1 VQTRV
6 AIWEPIFMWRFASV
20 SLLLLSGCSYNTW
33 WNAPFTT
40 GYNPNRPDVVSE
52 NIRRALGQQVA
63 PPPLRQEAGDI
74 WPGRMK
80 AEPTLQEL
88 EQSGSLTPEPEQ
100 PTLGSPLSRGT
111 APGQPPSLPPQGT
124 AGSSTPPPSN
134 QAGVVQPPRVRP
146 PHTPAAPA
154 PIAPPAGGQIVN
166 TPTGTCVTTGGGA
179 GYQTMTLPGGGTAIV
194 VPNGNGTSTVI
205 KPDGTIQTIP
215 TPK

>member
-1 VQTRV
+1 
-6 AIWEPIFMWRFASV
+6 MWRLASLGLV
-20 SLLLLSGCSYNTW
+20 LLLSGCGYNTW

-40 GYNPNRPDVVSE
+40 GSNPNRPAVESE
-52 NIRRALGQQVA
+52 NMRRVMGGRVA
-63 PPPLRQEAGDI
+63 PVPLQPEAGDI
-74 WPGRMK
+74 WPGPTK
-80 AEPTLQEL
+80 PEPTLQQL

-100 PTLGSPLSRGT
+100 PSLGSPLSRGT

-124 AGSSTPPPSN
+124 AGSSTPPSSN
-134 QAGVVQPPRVRP
+134 QAGVVQSPPVRP
-146 PHTPAAPA
+146 PGRPAAPA
-154 PIAPPAGGQIVN
+154 AIARGPAGQIVN
-166 TPTGTCVTTGGGA
+166 TPTGTGVTTGGGA

>member
-1 VQTRV
+1 
-6 AIWEPIFMWRFASV
+6 MWRFAWLG
-20 SLLLLSGCSYNTW
+20 LLLVSGCSYNTW

-40 GYNPNRPDVVSE
+40 GSNPNQPTVASE
-52 NIRRALGQQVA
+52 NMRRALGEQVA
-63 PPPLRQEAGDI
+63 PAPLRQEPGDI
-74 WPGRMK
+74 WPGRIK
-80 AEPTLQEL
+80 PEPTLQEL

-100 PTLGSPLSRGT
+100 PVPGSPLSLGT

-124 AGSSTPPPSN
+124 QGSSTPPPSN
-134 QAGVVQPPRVRP
+134 QAGVVQSPPVRP
-146 PHTPAAPA
+146 RGRPAAPA
-154 PIAPPAGGQIVN
+154 AIAPPEGGQIVN
-166 TPTGTCVTTGGGA
+166 TPSGTGVTTGGGA

>member
-1 VQTRV
+1 L
-6 AIWEPIFMWRFASV
+6 EPIFMWRFASL
-20 SLLLLSGCSYNTW
+20 SLLLLSGCGYNTW

-40 GYNPNRPDVVSE
+40 GYNPNQPDMGSE
-52 NIRRALGQQVA
+52 NMHRVLGQQVA
-63 PPPLRQEAGDI
+63 PAPLRQEPGDI
-74 WPGRMK
+74 WPGRIQ

-111 APGQPPSLPPQGT
+111 APGVPPSLPPQGT
-124 AGSSTPPPSN
+124 QGSSTPPPSN
-134 QAGVVQPPRVRP
+134 QAGVVQSPPVP
-146 PHTPAAPA
+146 PSRRPAAPA
-154 PIAPPAGGQIVN
+154 AIAPKAGGQIVN
-166 TPTGTCVTTGGGA
+166 TPTGTGVTTGGGA